1 MSALLCTVRNYNCV
15 HESYM
20 CRAEKYRTC
29 MWMSL
34 GLSYKE
40 VLALEALRVT

>member
-1 MSALLCTVRNYNCV
+1 MLCFARSVIIIA
-15 HESYM
+15 YM